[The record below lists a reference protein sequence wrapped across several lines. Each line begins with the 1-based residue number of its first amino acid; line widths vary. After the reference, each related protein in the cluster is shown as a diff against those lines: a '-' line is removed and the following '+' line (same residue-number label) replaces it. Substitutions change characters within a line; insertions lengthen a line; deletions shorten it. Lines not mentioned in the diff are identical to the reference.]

1 MTIFNRKTTKKH
13 IDQFEL
19 RIAELLESELPQI
32 KEAIGLS
39 KIYGISFMHE
49 PEGIYISHGYNPKEL
64 EVFKI
69 NHKTCFNLNGI
80 SVLDKKENEY
90 LPIKMFYQSNCL
102 TKIKINCPKYF
113 HRRFNLDKIKKG
125 EIILEPINLEN
136 PDKKTVEK
144 ILNSL
149 NKEQIGLLELDD
161 TFEIEIDEKLYYTIL
176 DMEDGNYVAVDKGG
190 KVYRLNHNH
199 GEMVKIIANKPS
211 DFFEVYNGQISEID
225 NIMYE

>member
-13 IDQFEL
+13 IEQFEL
-19 RIAELLESELPQI
+19 RIAELLESEMPQI
-32 KEAIGLS
+32 KAAIGLS
-39 KIYGISFMHE
+39 KIYGISFMHK

-64 EVFKI
+64 EIFKI
-69 NHKTCFNLNGI
+69 NYKTCFNLNGI

-102 TKIKINCPKYF
+102 TKIEINCPKYF

-125 EIILEPINLEN
+125 EIILEPIKLEN

-161 TFEIEIDEKLYYTIL
+161 TFEIEIDEKLYYMIL
-176 DMEDGNYVAVDKGG
+176 DMEDGNYVAVDKEG
-190 KVYRLNHNH
+190 KVYRLNHDH
-199 GEMVKIIANKPS
+199 VERVKLINDKLT
-211 DFFEVYNGQISEID
+211 DFFTIYKGQKSELEE
-225 NIMYE
+225 IMNT